1 MPNLN
6 NNQKL
11 RQTALVPKERWDTY
25 TVRNNN
31 GGSKNINQL
40 NASQEKNKIVN
51 TMKKKVHESA
61 GQNFFHKFH
70 EVNKQELQKDED

>member
-1 MPNLN
+1 MPSLS

-11 RQTALVPKERWDTY
+11 RQTALVPKDRWDTY
-25 TVRNNN
+25 TVRNN
-31 GGSKNINQL
+31 GTTKNTTQL

-70 EVNKQELQKDED
+70 EVNKQELQKDDD